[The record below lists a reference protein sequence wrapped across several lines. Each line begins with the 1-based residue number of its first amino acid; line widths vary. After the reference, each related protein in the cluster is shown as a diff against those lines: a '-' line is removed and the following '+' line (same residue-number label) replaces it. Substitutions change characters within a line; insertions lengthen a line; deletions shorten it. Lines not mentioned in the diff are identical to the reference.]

1 MTTKTLLLAAAVA
14 LPATFAMAGASKTY
28 TGQAALPTAPAEKE
42 IAALFDRWNAALA
55 TGRPDE
61 VARLYAANGVL
72 APTVSNEVRD
82 SPEEIHD
89 YFTKFL
95 QMKPQGKIN
104 YRQIRVLDDN
114 TALDTGVYTF
124 SLHDSGKSSKVQ
136 ARYTYLYEKINGE
149 WKIMNHHSSA
159 MPEPVDSSRL

>member
-1 MTTKTLLLAAAVA
+1 MKKSTVLLAVIAAI
-14 LPATFAMAGASKTY
+14 PASIAMADGSKTY
-28 TGQAALPTAPAEKE
+28 TGQANVPASAAEKE
-42 IAALFDRWNAALA
+42 IAGLFDRWNAALA
-55 TGRPDE
+55 TGKPEE
-61 VARLYAANGVL
+61 VARLYAPNGVL

-82 SPEEIHD
+82 TPEKIHA

-95 QMKPQGKIN
+95 QMKPQGKVN

-124 SLHDSGKSSKVQ
+124 SLNDSGKASKVQ

-159 MPEPVDSSRL
+159 MPEPVDSSKL